1 MPSSLAPRALACLLG
16 FAEAA
21 TLLLILIL
29 GYGKDL
35 PRLWDAQVVRYKW
48 GTSVFDLLLAC
59 LALNVLLAWVQ
70 ACEDWAAR
78 AARVANPALLVFGVV
93 KAATFADF
101 ASPVLVVFFA
111 CALTF
116 GVLHSAC
123 SFVIVQ
129 RVQQAAA
136 AVSAPSNHHPLHR
149 YVAAAD
155 AADTDVE
162 AGGETTTS
170 PKEAAPPIKTASLAR
185 LLSLAGPEKH
195 ILSLGTVALVFS
207 SGSTMVVPALFG
219 SLIRTISGKGGNATA
234 AATAKH
240 QEELNHVTLMLVLF
254 FGLTSFFTFLRGSLF
269 TLAGERLV
277 ARFRKRLFA
286 GLTRAD
292 IAFFDKT
299 QSGELVNRLA
309 SDTAVIQNAV
319 TVNISMAL
327 RFAGQFVVGIIL
339 LFVLSPT
346 LTGIMLASVP
356 AVVIGAVAYGS
367 FVRNIGKLYQKA
379 LASAGEIAAEVLGNV
394 RTVRSFAK
402 EQVEQGRYATAID
415 ESFQHGRK
423 RAFAYGA
430 FAGGVGLFAQSAIAL
445 VLWYGGKL
453 VIQGDMD
460 PGTLVTFLL
469 YTIYIAAALGGLSG
483 LYGNLMNAVGASER
497 MFQLL
502 DMRPEIN
509 TAEGSGI
516 VPMAPALASPAAL
529 GGAAGAK
536 AEAGG
541 KARAAKT
548 DDGGAL
554 VSRIEFKNVSFSYP
568 TRRDIPVLS
577 DVSFTCASGDTVALV
592 GPSGAGKSTI
602 VSLIQRFYDPARGV
616 IRLGEYDLSSLDPVW
631 LKARMACVAQE
642 PVLFACSIRDNITYG
657 VRGGSAITD
666 ADVERAARQAN
677 AHEFISGFKDGYD
690 TQVGERGVQLS
701 GGQKQRV
708 AIARA
713 ILLDPRIL
721 LLDEA
726 TSALDAESE
735 HLVQQ
740 ALDTLMQGRTTLVI
754 AHRLSTVRNADTVL
768 VMDHGKVVE
777 RGTHN
782 QLLQKK
788 DGLYKYLVQRQL
800 SDKRLEEIK

>member
-1 MPSSLAPRALACLLG
+1 
-16 FAEAA
+16 
-21 TLLLILIL
+21 
-29 GYGKDL
+29 
-35 PRLWDAQVVRYKW
+35 
-48 GTSVFDLLLAC
+48 
-59 LALNVLLAWVQ
+59 
-70 ACEDWAAR
+70 
-78 AARVANPALLVFGVV
+78 
-93 KAATFADF
+93 
-101 ASPVLVVFFA
+101 
-111 CALTF
+111 
-116 GVLHSAC
+116 
-123 SFVIVQ
+123 
-129 RVQQAAA
+129 
-136 AVSAPSNHHPLHR
+136 
-149 YVAAAD
+149 
-155 AADTDVE
+155 
-162 AGGETTTS
+162 
-170 PKEAAPPIKTASLAR
+170 
-185 LLSLAGPEKH
+185 
-195 ILSLGTVALVFS
+195 
-207 SGSTMVVPALFG
+207 
-219 SLIRTISGKGGNATA
+219 
-234 AATAKH
+234 
-240 QEELNHVTLMLVLF
+240 MLVLF
-254 FGLTSFFTFLRGSLF
+254 FALTSFFTFLRGSLF

-277 ARFRKRLFA
+277 ARFRKRLFRS
-286 GLTRAD
+286 LTRAD

-367 FVRNIGKLYQKA
+367 FVRNIGRLYQKA
-379 LASAGEIAAEVLGNV
+379 LAQAGEVASEVLSNV

-402 EQVEQGRYATAID
+402 ESVEQERYGNAID
-415 ESFQHGRK
+415 ASFEHGRK

-430 FAGGVGLFAQSAIAL
+430 FAGGVGLFAQSAVAL

-453 VIQGDMD
+453 VISGEMD

-497 MFQLL
+497 MFTLL
-502 DMRPEIN
+502 DMRPKIN
-509 TAEGSGI
+509 TAKGTGL
-516 VPMAPALASPAAL
+516 VPAKDSPV
-529 GGAAGAK
+529 GRGKVVGAAGGK
-536 AEAGG
+536 TEATNV
-541 KARAAKT
+541 AAAAT
-548 DDGGAL
+548 SS

-568 TRRDIPVLS
+568 TREDILVLS
-577 DVSFTCASGDTVALV
+577 DVSFTCESGDTVALV

-602 VSLIQRFYDPARGV
+602 VALIQRFYDPQTG
-616 IRLGEYDLSSLDPVW
+616 IINLGDYNLSHLDPVW
-631 LKARMACVAQE
+631 LKKRMACVAQE

-657 VRGGSAITD
+657 VAEGSCTD

-677 AHEFISGFKDGYD
+677 AHDFICEFNEGYD

-713 ILLDPRIL
+713 ILLDPSIL

-735 HLVQQ
+735 HLVQV
-740 ALDTLMQGRTTLVI
+740 ALDRLMVGRTTLVI
-754 AHRLSTVRNADTVL
+754 AHRLSTVRDADTVL
-768 VMDHGKVVE
+768 VMEHGRIAE
-777 RGTHN
+777 RGTHDE
-782 QLLQKK
+782 LLAKK

-800 SDKRLEEIK
+800 SEKSLEGPLRPGSEK